1 LADSSVAAKP
11 FPATRQGQGKEQ
23 GLEGKAADP
32 TLWTRGEELAEEL
45 PEAGGEEYALVLFD
59 HKT

>member
-1 LADSSVAAKP
+1 
-11 FPATRQGQGKEQ
+11 
-23 GLEGKAADP
+23 LEGKAADP

-45 PEAGGEEYALVLFD
+45 PETGGEEYALALFD